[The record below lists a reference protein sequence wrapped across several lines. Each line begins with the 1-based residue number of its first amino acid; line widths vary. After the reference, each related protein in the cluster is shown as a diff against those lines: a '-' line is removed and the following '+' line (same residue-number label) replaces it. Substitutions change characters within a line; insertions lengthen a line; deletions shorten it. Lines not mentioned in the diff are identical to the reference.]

1 MDLTITPRQR
11 EQEHSVLFGLLADSG
26 IIALMIPIAIFGGSL
41 TLMAESIRCVM
52 MMMIEFFAYNV
63 MRRVHRGKLQ
73 DMEFGG
79 GKLEQIAN
87 FVMAL
92 GMLGAAAWIAYKAF
106 TVISGHEPVGTPLGL
121 GLAAII
127 GAVNAYINFVAWRA
141 MRHASRGETTLVMLG
156 QLRAR
161 MVKLVSSLVVLL
173 SMTVAAL
180 STDNVVVTWADA
192 LGSIFVAAF
201 IVWNAWGMLR
211 SSIPD
216 LVDRTAGPAVH
227 ETVNNVLVTLAGEYE
242 RLDRIRSRR
251 SGRVVFVEVVLT
263 FQPSLTIAEVNE
275 RIDRVKRA
283 MQEKIEHLEVSILT
297 TRDSGIDMLRESG
310 GEAGSLGARC

>member
-310 GEAGSLGARC
+310 GEAGALGARC

>member
-121 GLAAII
+121 ALAAII

-310 GEAGSLGARC
+310 GQAGALGARC

>member
-11 EQEHSVLFGLLADSG
+11 EQEHSVLFGLLADGG

-52 MMMIEFFAYNV
+52 MMMIEYFSYKV

-79 GKLEQIAN
+79 GKLEQITN

-121 GLAAII
+121 ALAAII

-173 SMTVAAL
+173 AMTVAAL

-201 IVWNAWGMLR
+201 IVWNGWGMLR

-227 ETVNNVLVTLAGEYE
+227 ETVNNVLVSLASEYE
-242 RLDRIRSRR
+242 RLDSIRSRR

-263 FQPSLTIAEVNE
+263 FQPGLTIAEVNE
-275 RIDRVKRA
+275 RIVRVKRA
-283 MQEKIEHLEVSILT
+283 MHEKIEHLEVSILT
-297 TRDSGIDMLRESG
+297 TRDSGMDLLHESG
-310 GEAGSLGARC
+310 SDEGALGARC